1 MNLLKKLFYLF
12 LPLIGGG
19 VVGFIMK
26 DAIDYSSLNK
36 PLLSPPSIVF
46 PIAWTIIYL
55 LIGIAYL
62 IYRKNNNNKET
73 IRIYYIQLFLNFLWS
88 IIFFNLKWRL
98 FSIIWII
105 LLIVTVIILMKKFK
119 VEEKTSYYLFIPYLL
134 WLIFATYL
142 NIGVYLLN

>member
-12 LPLIGGG
+12 LPLVGGG
-19 VVGFIMK
+19 IVGFIMK
-26 DAIDYSSLNK
+26 DAIDYNTLNK

-119 VEEKTSYYLFIPYLL
+119 IEEKISYYLFIPYLL
-134 WLIFATYL
+134 WLLFATYL

>member
-12 LPLIGGG
+12 LPLVGGG

-62 IYRKNNNNKET
+62 IYQKNNNNKET

-119 VEEKTSYYLFIPYLL
+119 IEEKISYYLFIPYLL
-134 WLIFATYL
+134 WLLFATYL

>member
-12 LPLIGGG
+12 LPLVGGG

-62 IYRKNNNNKET
+62 IYQKNNNNKET

-105 LLIVTVIILMKKFK
+105 LLIVTVVILMKKFK
-119 VEEKTSYYLFIPYLL
+119 IEEKISYYLFIPYLL
-134 WLIFATYL
+134 WLLFATYL

>member
-12 LPLIGGG
+12 LPLFGGG
-19 VVGFIMK
+19 IVGFIMK
-26 DAIDYSSLNK
+26 DAIDYTTLNK
-36 PLLSPPSIVF
+36 PLLSPPSIIF

-55 LIGIAYL
+55 LIGTAYL

-73 IRIYYIQLFLNFLWS
+73 IKVYYIQLLLNFLWS

-105 LLIVTVIILMKKFK
+105 LLIVAVIILMKKFK
-119 VEEKTSYYLFIPYLL
+119 IEEKNSYYLFIPYLL
-134 WLIFATYL
+134 WLLFATYL

>member
-73 IRIYYIQLFLNFLWS
+73 I
-88 IIFFNLKWRL
+88 
-98 FSIIWII
+98 
-105 LLIVTVIILMKKFK
+105 
-119 VEEKTSYYLFIPYLL
+119 
-134 WLIFATYL
+134 IFAD
-142 NIGVYLLN
+142 NNCK